1 MGMIIVRVWADLAS
15 DQFLQE
21 PAESPS
27 TNFRSRKFLT
37 ANPYRR
43 HAHAHRSGFGQMSQA
58 ISFYMNQ
65 QNRHPKLV
73 GPENF

>member
-15 DQFLQE
+15 DQFLDDST
-21 PAESPS
+21 ESPS
-27 TNFRSRKFLT
+27 KNFRSRKFLMAAAT
-37 ANPYRR
+37 RM
-43 HAHAHRSGFGQMSQA
+43 SIVGFFFGGPVSQA